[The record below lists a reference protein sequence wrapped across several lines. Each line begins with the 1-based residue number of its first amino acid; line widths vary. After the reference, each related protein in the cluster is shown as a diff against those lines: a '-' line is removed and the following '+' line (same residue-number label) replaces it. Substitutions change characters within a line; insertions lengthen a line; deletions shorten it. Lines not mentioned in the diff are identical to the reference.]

1 MVTGGR
7 EYTLWQVFSVTLP
20 SSDCNTNLTTSWTRY
35 PHPLSKGKHS
45 SLLNITS
52 LAKDTELFAN
62 VSLTIF
68 KLNYLLDWGNY
79 TVSLSSKECSG
90 DSVETSFFMQ
100 IHPECNGH
108 TPSPTQ
114 SSVVLS
120 FPGWIACPNIETY
133 FIGGSKTFF
142 GAKWKGP
149 KGMLNC
155 DSNTRHYHCDWYL
168 PRQYY
173 GTCNYTVCLKIENC
187 TAEDSGSYTVQ
198 ALDYNFLSSPVNFD
212 ISKIVQYGI
221 YNKGIGYV
229 DVKGNI
235 AA

>member
-1 MVTGGR
+1 MITGGR
-7 EYTLWQVFSVTLP
+7 EYTLWQVLSVTLP
-20 SSDCNTNLTTSWTRY
+20 TSDCNTNLTMSWTRY
-35 PHPLSKGKHS
+35 PHSLSKTNHS
-45 SLLNITS
+45 SHLLSITS
-52 LAKDTELFAN
+52 LAKDTELLAN

-68 KLNYLLDWGNY
+68 KLEYQLDLGNY

-90 DSVETSFFMQ
+90 DSVEASFFMY
-100 IHPECNGH
+100 IYPECTGH

-114 SSVVLS
+114 SSVVLN
-120 FPGWIACPNIETY
+120 FPGWIPCPHIETY
-133 FIGGSKTFF
+133 FIGGSKNLF

-155 DSNTRHYHCDWYL
+155 DSGMEHYRCAWYL

-173 GTCNYTVCLKIENC
+173 GTCNYTVMLKIENC

-198 ALDYNFLSSPVNFD
+198 ALNDYNFTSSPVTFD
-212 ISKIVQYGI
+212 ISKNV
-221 YNKGIGYV
+221 
-229 DVKGNI
+229 